1 MADVLTNSSILAH
14 TILREKDAYDNT
26 LDPIVLESIIDHLK
40 QLYRHLLVIPQ
51 IDDNLLS
58 YVSLTIATIEEKS
71 ENVNRE
77 TSRRVVPLLS
87 GNVRFDIAQDQIEYL
102 LDLSFTCPDIARLL
116 GVSLRTIR
124 RRMEEFGICLRDR
137 YSCISDAELDEEL
150 VSIKQS
156 YPNAG
161 IKTVSGKVTFACF

>member
-1 MADVLTNSSILAH
+1 MAAVLTNLSNLAH

-58 YVSLTIATIEEKS
+58 YVSLTIATMEEKS

-77 TSRRVVPLLS
+77 TSGRVVPLLS
-87 GNVRFDIAQDQIEYL
+87 GNVGRPRFDIAQDQIEYL

-124 RRMEEFGICLRDR
+124 RRMGSFQKRF
-137 YSCISDAELDEEL
+137 YHPS
-150 VSIKQS
+150 V
-156 YPNAG
+156 
-161 IKTVSGKVTFACF
+161 

>member
-1 MADVLTNSSILAH
+1 MLRCVIECCAASSSAALH
-14 TILREKDAYDNT
+14 
-26 LDPIVLESIIDHLK
+26 V
-40 QLYRHLLVIPQ
+40 
-51 IDDNLLS
+51 
-58 YVSLTIATIEEKS
+58 EKS

-87 GNVRFDIAQDQIEYL
+87 GYVGRPRFDIAQDQIEYL

-116 GVSLRTIR
+116 GVSLRTIQ

-137 YSCISDAELDEEL
+137 YSSISDAELDEEL

-161 IKTVSGKVTFACF
+161 IKTVSGIP

>member
-1 MADVLTNSSILAH
+1 M
-14 TILREKDAYDNT
+14 
-26 LDPIVLESIIDHLK
+26 
-40 QLYRHLLVIPQ
+40 
-51 IDDNLLS
+51 LS

-87 GNVRFDIAQDQIEYL
+87 GNVGRPRFDIAQDQIEYL

-124 RRMEEFGICLRDR
+124 RRMEEFGICVRDR
-137 YSCISDAELDEEL
+137 YSSISDAELDEEL

-161 IKTVSGKVTFACF
+161 IKTVSGKITFAFELVDHYFSIIAYNTLPQASNLTCSEIDA